1 MAIGFE
7 TTGFE
12 NRPIAPDKGMTKTSK
27 PRVRVAKFGDG
38 YEQRLV
44 DGINSIEESYK
55 LSFKNRPKAEIDDI
69 VAFFDSLNGVTAFD
83 FTFPDSNQTSNT
95 PPLVL
100 NETKIKVVCA
110 QYNTSYTS
118 NDHYTCSATF
128 RRVYEA

>member
-1 MAIGFE
+1 MTIGFE

-12 NRPIAPDKGMTKTSK
+12 NRAIAPDKGMTKTSK

-83 FTFPDSNQTSNT
+83 FTFPDSNNSG
-95 PPLVL
+95 
-100 NETKIKVVCA
+100 ETTIQVVCA
-110 QYNTSYTS
+110 QYNSNYTS